1 MLIGSY
7 TIASSPE
14 TTITAIEVSVLW
26 RTCGK
31 GQQDIG
37 VHFFERRTGPFDQS
51 ELSLPAKFST
61 VLPPTP
67 LSYDGQIVK
76 IQWCARVRLLL
87 KGNRQIT
94 EDLSFVVGHVGTD
107 WMRANSGKR

>member
-7 TIASSPE
+7 TIASNSE
-14 TTITAIEVSVLW
+14 TKITAVEVSVLW

-37 VHFFERRTGPFDQS
+37 VHFFERTTGPFDQVK
-51 ELSLPAKFST
+51 LSSPAKFST

-76 IQWCARVRLLL
+76 IEWCARVRVLL

-94 EDLSFVVGHVGTD
+94 EDLSFVVGHVGTS
-107 WMRANSGKR
+107 WMNVTSPQH